1 MLKKIIVNFVSLL
14 MNNGINVLL
23 SLILIPF
30 YISHYG
36 FDNYGILSLTQ
47 VISTY
52 VMITCDYHFAAIAS
66 REISVNRNNNKFISN
81 YISEVLSVK
90 IVLFLISII
99 VITALVICI
108 PNYRL
113 LLFDFYFGAFL
124 GLSVSLFPTFVFQG
138 IENLKPVAAINGICK
153 GLGVAFICLYLV
165 NKTDYQWVNITLATA
180 NFIGVICAY
189 AWLSNKYKIKFHK
202 ISNFTIILN
211 HLKNGFKVFIASFAV
226 SFTVSSNVLILGI
239 FADKNIVGYYSLA
252 EKIVAFIRQLLSTL
266 YQVIY
271 PYVCK
276 EFENKS
282 ELLKLFLR
290 KYMVLLIIGTAI
302 LVTAVYV
309 FADYLYLINSNKDFT
324 ESTIILKLI
333 CFMPLIIATNNVY
346 NLYIMAARKENVFA
360 NILLLASITYLP
372 LSLFLTEKYSV
383 NGLITSSYLIE
394 IFVLLGLIW
403 MSEIKYKHLK
413 IWRK

>member
-1 MLKKIIVNFVSLL
+1 MLKKIIVNFISLL

-90 IVLFLISII
+90 IILFILSVLIISGL
-99 VITALVICI
+99 TLFI

-113 LLFDFYFGAFL
+113 LLFEFYFGAIL
-124 GLSVSLFPTFVFQG
+124 GLSVSLFPSYVFQG
-138 IENLKPVAAINGICK
+138 IENLKPVAIINGICK
-153 GLGVAFICLYLV
+153 GLGVAIICLYLV
-165 NKTDYQWVNITLATA
+165 NKTDYQWVNIVLAST
-180 NFIGVICAY
+180 NFIGVVGAY
-189 AWLSNKYKIKFHK
+189 TWLSNKYKFK
-202 ISNFTIILN
+202 IQLHFNLNAILS
-211 HLKNGFKVFIASFAV
+211 HIKNGFKVFIASFAV

-239 FADKNIVGYYSLA
+239 FADKTIVGYYSLA
-252 EKIVAFIRQLLSTL
+252 EKIVALVRQLLSTL

-271 PYVCK
+271 PFVCI
-276 EFENKS
+276 EFEKKS
-282 ELLKLFLR
+282 QKLNLFLK
-290 KYMVLLIIGTAI
+290 KYMLFLIAGTLVFVALTYLL
-302 LVTAVYV
+302 
-309 FADYLYLINSNKDFT
+309 ADYLYLINPNKNFNQSN
-324 ESTIILKLI
+324 EILKQL
-333 CFMPLIIATNNVY
+333 CFIPIIIAINNVY
-346 NLYIMAARKENVFA
+346 NMYIMAARKESMFA
-360 NILLLASITYLP
+360 NILLFTSIMYLP
-372 LSLFLTEKYSV
+372 LSLFLTKIFNI
-383 NGLITSSYLIE
+383 NGLISTSYIIE
-394 IFVLLGLIW
+394 ILILIGLIW
-403 MSEIKYKHLK
+403 MSEIKYKELK

>member
-1 MLKKIIVNFVSLL
+1 MLKKIIVNFISLL

-36 FDNYGILSLTQ
+36 FDNYGIISLTQ

-66 REISVNRNNNKFISN
+66 REISVNRNNKNFISN

-90 IVLFLISII
+90 IILFILSVLII
-99 VITALVICI
+99 TILTLFI

-113 LLFDFYFGAFL
+113 LLFDFYFGAIL
-124 GLSVSLFPTFVFQG
+124 GLSVSLFPSYVFQG
-138 IENLKPVAAINGICK
+138 IENLKPVAIINGICK
-153 GLGVAFICLYLV
+153 GLGVAIICLYLV
-165 NKTDYQWVNITLATA
+165 NKTDYQWVNIVLAST
-180 NFIGVICAY
+180 NFIGVIGAY
-189 AWLSNKYKIKFHK
+189 AWLSNKYKFKLQLHF
-202 ISNFTIILN
+202 NLNAILS
-211 HLKNGFKVFIASFAV
+211 HIKNGFKVFIASFAV

-252 EKIVAFIRQLLSTL
+252 EKIVAFVRQLLSTL

-271 PYVCK
+271 PFVCI

-282 ELLKLFLR
+282 QKLNLFLK
-290 KYMVLLIIGTAI
+290 KYMLFLIAGTIVFVGFTYLL
-302 LVTAVYV
+302 
-309 FADYLYLINSNKDFT
+309 ADYLYLINPTKNFNQSK
-324 ESTIILKLI
+324 EILKQL
-333 CFMPLIIATNNVY
+333 CFIPIIIAINNVY
-346 NLYIMAARKENVFA
+346 NMYIMAARKESMFA
-360 NILLLASITYLP
+360 NILLFASIMYLP
-372 LSLFLTEKYSV
+372 LSLFLTKNFNI
-383 NGLITSSYLIE
+383 NGLISTSYIIEFLIL
-394 IFVLLGLIW
+394 IGLFW
-403 MSEIKYKHLK
+403 MSEIKYKELK